1 MNPIHLLIHV
11 SLRTGNII
19 SNSEA
24 KKIAEWYS
32 GAAYGKQEMNI
43 EVSHYRHRRGE
54 AAQEKSMEE
63 EAEILK
69 GGNGTQK
76 DNKMNMQ

>member
-1 MNPIHLLIHV
+1 MNPIHSLIHV
-11 SLRTGNII
+11 YLRTGNII

-24 KKIAEWYS
+24 KRIAEWHS
-32 GAAYGKQEMNI
+32 GAAYGKQEMDI
-43 EVSHYRHRRGE
+43 EVSHYRRRRGE

-63 EAEILK
+63 EVEILK

-76 DNKMNMQ
+76 TTR